1 MTTTITTGGLR
12 AWLRM
17 PRKPKITDQQLIA
30 DLQRVSQLNDGHY
43 VSVNYYRGHGNYD
56 PSTCI
61 LRFGDWPSALKKANL
76 VHYEDSLIGQKFG
89 LLTVIRRTDDK
100 DSRGYHLWE
109 CKCECGRYRYIDQSN
124 LKQGNIK
131 TCGNDIHRGQVMRD
145 PKTHDKYIMGAYR
158 KLTDEE
164 SGLRYPDFDKKPLK
178 SNTSCYVGV
187 SKKGNKWVAEL
198 IVKGEKHRLYGFDS
212 PEEAYYNG
220 RLKLEEKYL
229 PEKFREKLKER
240 QKNDKK

>member
-17 PRKPKITDQQLIA
+17 SRKPKITDQQLIA

-76 VHYEDSLIGQKFG
+76 IHYEDSLIGQKFG
-89 LLTVIRRTDDK
+89 LLTVLCRTEDK

-109 CKCECGRYRYIDQSN
+109 CQCECGRYCYTDQTS
-124 LKQGNIK
+124 LKNGIVK
-131 TCGNDIHRGQVMRD
+131 TCGNAIHQGQVMRD

-158 KLTDEE
+158 KLTDKE
-164 SGLRYPDFDKKPLK
+164 SGLRYPDFDRKTLK
-178 SNTSCYVGV
+178 TNTSGYVGV
-187 SKKGNKWVAEL
+187 SQKGNKWVAEL
-198 IVKGEKHRLYGFDS
+198 IVKGNKYRAYGFDS
-212 PEEAYYNG
+212 PEDAYHNG

-229 PEKFREKLKER
+229 PEKFRDGLKER
-240 QKNDKK
+240 RKHKK